1 MSWER
6 LIGQPEAQRR
16 LELAVQSPVHA
27 YLFVGPAGSGK
38 RRAATIFAGELLAG
52 ADPDRAERH
61 RRLAGDEHHPDVH
74 IVDPVGNNLRRE
86 EEAEPL
92 IVEASRSPLEG
103 ARKVLIVNRFHTAT
117 PAAAAALLKTV
128 EEPPGQAVFVLL
140 AEDVPDEHI
149 TIESRCTRVDFSP
162 VAADAIAEAL
172 IAEGLCDA
180 DRAEV
185 VAAAANG
192 NVDRARVLATD
203 ERLAARRDAWWS
215 VPARLDG
222 TGAAVAVLVEE
233 LRGLIDDAGDAKER
247 QHRAELDALDER
259 EERLG
264 TRGSGRRDL
273 EARQRRELR
282 QFRTEELRFGLSTLA
297 GRYRQQMMTGDE
309 RPSLLGAVDAL
320 RETQTALIR
329 NPSEALALQA
339 LLLQLPPL

>member
-1 MSWER
+1 
-6 LIGQPEAQRR
+6 
-16 LELAVQSPVHA
+16 
-27 YLFVGPAGSGK
+27 
-38 RRAATIFAGELLAG
+38 
-52 ADPDRAERH
+52 
-61 RRLAGDEHHPDVH
+61 
-74 IVDPVGNNLRRE
+74 
-86 EEAEPL
+86 
-92 IVEASRSPLEG
+92 
-103 ARKVLIVNRFHTAT
+103 
-117 PAAAAALLKTV
+117 
-128 EEPPGQAVFVLL
+128 
-140 AEDVPDEHI
+140 
-149 TIESRCTRVDFSP
+149 
-162 VAADAIAEAL
+162 
-172 IAEGLCDA
+172 
-180 DRAEV
+180 
-185 VAAAANG
+185 
-192 NVDRARVLATD
+192 
-203 ERLAARRDAWWS
+203 
-215 VPARLDG
+215 LDG